1 MLLNFF
7 SGSTN
12 NHIVQP
18 EGPLG
23 RRRRWYVLDPNL
35 PREPLIFALCGVRSF
50 KSIYKYVSS
59 K

>member
-1 MLLNFF
+1 MLLDFF
-7 SGSTN
+7 SASKN

-23 RRRRWYVLDPNL
+23 RRWDVLDPNL
-35 PREPLIFALCGVRSF
+35 PREPLIFTLCGVQSF